1 MLAHVCLQAQSDTL
15 SATDKEMRPVRGVFV
30 CSNRHPTPGR
40 WRPMMPRL

>member
-1 MLAHVCLQAQSDTL
+1 
-15 SATDKEMRPVRGVFV
+15 MRPVRGVFV